1 MFVLFEEDG
10 AFKVGTLFS
19 EAESSI
25 QVEMASGK
33 RIKIKRNVVL
43 LMFDRPAR
51 DQLLPAAQEI
61 AASLDTQFLWECAP
75 VEEFSFQ
82 EFAQEVFSSSPKT
95 EELAGLL
102 IALHQSPMYFYRKGK
117 GRYRTAPEE
126 SLKAALAGAERKR
139 LAAIAQQ
146 QMHDALLAG
155 EVPEEIAV
163 HAVALLTR
171 PDKQSVAYKALESA
185 AQALQLTPARL
196 LLSRGAIP
204 SAYVVHRARF
214 MQQCFPM
221 GPEAGLPDDEI
232 AAAVAQAERL
242 GLPKAEQP
250 AYSIDDISTTEIDD
264 AFSLTDLPDGGWRVG
279 IHIAAPAAG
288 IEPASLLGRS
298 ARERA
303 STVYFPGD
311 KITMLPE
318 PVIAA
323 YSLDQGQW
331 RPALSLYVDFNAQ
344 GERRS
349 SQSRL
354 ERIQIMEN
362 IRLGPWEE
370 ELERPDEQISSDR
383 LPWAGLRTLLMMARR
398 LRADREQVRGR
409 PEATGRT
416 DFNFYVDW
424 NTSNPDAMRSGDG
437 RPRIVERRRGSAV
450 DVLVSEFMILANTV
464 WGDALALARLPGVY
478 RVQTLGRVRMQT
490 QPGPHQ
496 GLGVQN
502 YAWST
507 SPLRRFSDLLNQWQ
521 ILAVLGHRQPLYR
534 GSEAELFSSVTQFD
548 TAYNQYADFQE
559 TIEHYWAQ
567 RWIAV
572 QHGLGDRESWSAV
585 DAGIQIRERAVAV
598 RGGGFRLRRA
608 PLWCRCADAPELTPG
623 VEVEL
628 DVLAADALDLS
639 LQARFVAVVSTALIA
654 QEEPPMLA
662 RHYAVLGD
670 PISHS
675 RSPSI
680 HAMFA
685 SQTAEDLDY
694 IAIRVPVQQLAA
706 DIERL
711 IASGYGGV
719 NLTIPLKEHAFAL
732 AQASDWEIT
741 SRALAAGAVNTL
753 RFEPGQVLADNT
765 DGAGLVRDL
774 ERLLGAEGALGDA
787 RVLLLGAGGAAQ
799 GVLGPLRQAG
809 AREILL
815 VNRSFEKAQAV
826 VQRWAELDL
835 TSSQW
840 LSAAPLGLLAE
851 PPDQQGPDIV
861 INATSA
867 SLSSQEFPIH
877 DGYFL
882 RAKVAIDMM
891 YGAHPTLFMQQAQRA
906 GAALV
911 ADGLGMLVEQA
922 AEAFFIWRGV
932 RPETASVLAELRLQL
947 AAVS

>member
-61 AASLDTQFLWECAP
+61 AAGLDTQFLWECAP
-75 VEEFSFQ
+75 VEEFGFQ

-102 IALHQSPMYFYRKGK
+102 IALHQSPMYFYRKGR

-155 EVPEEIAV
+155 EVPEEIALR
-163 HAVALLTR
+163 AVALLTR

-185 AQALQLTPARL
+185 AQELQLAPARL

-242 GLPKAEQP
+242 GLPKADQP
-250 AYSIDDISTTEIDD
+250 AYSIDDTSTTEIDD

-383 LPWAGLRTLLMMARR
+383 LPWAGLRPLLMMARR

-548 TAYNQYADFQE
+548 TAYNQYADFQD

-567 RWIAV
+567 RWMPF
-572 QHGLGDRESWSAV
+572 S
-585 DAGIQIRERAVAV
+585 
-598 RGGGFRLRRA
+598 
-608 PLWCRCADAPELTPG
+608 
-623 VEVEL
+623 
-628 DVLAADALDLS
+628 
-639 LQARFVAVVSTALIA
+639 
-654 QEEPPMLA
+654 M
-662 RHYAVLGD
+662 
-670 PISHS
+670 
-675 RSPSI
+675 
-680 HAMFA
+680 A
-685 SQTAEDLDY
+685 S
-694 IAIRVPVQQLAA
+694 
-706 DIERL
+706 
-711 IASGYGGV
+711 
-719 NLTIPLKEHAFAL
+719 
-732 AQASDWEIT
+732 EIG
-741 SRALAAGAVNTL
+741 S
-753 RFEPGQVLADNT
+753 
-765 DGAGLVRDL
+765 
-774 ERLLGAEGALGDA
+774 
-787 RVLLLGAGGAAQ
+787 
-799 GVLGPLRQAG
+799 
-809 AREILL
+809 
-815 VNRSFEKAQAV
+815 
-826 VQRWAELDL
+826 
-835 TSSQW
+835 
-840 LSAAPLGLLAE
+840 LGLLWTRAFRF
-851 PPDQQGPDIV
+851 
-861 INATSA
+861 A
-867 SLSSQEFPIH
+867 S
-877 DGYFL
+877 
-882 RAKVAIDMM
+882 
-891 YGAHPTLFMQQAQRA
+891 
-906 GAALV
+906 
-911 ADGLGMLVEQA
+911 GLWPFG
-922 AEAFFIWRGV
+922 
-932 RPETASVLAELRLQL
+932 
-947 AAVS
+947 AAVSGYAARRYGADARTPLSSRQVWKSSWMCLPRMPLILVFRQDSLL